1 MKHIE
6 FEQNCVSLHL
16 DYILKETMK
25 KFLFIALTFLA
36 LSSTAV
42 AQVVEP
48 IKFGDFES
56 WTSRTIHESGIIGGQ
71 DRTVYVIG
79 PNKHIDG
86 NIPYIYGPE
95 TNWSSSNVYAKVAGI
110 SKGSC
115 TVEPEQRGEG
125 RCARLD
131 TKMEGVKVFGIIN
144 IEVLVSGSF
153 FLVKTYEP
161 IANAN
166 DPYAKIEMGI
176 PFTKKPKAL
185 VLDYKC
191 LISSN
196 NYVMKCP
203 GVGSTRLK
211 DRQDRGEFIVYLQK
225 RWEDK
230 KGRIYAKRVGTMRF
244 QLDHNV
250 PEWQN
255 AVRFPIHY
263 GDISGTEYYKD
274 FMTLSGENG
283 LQYKAMNSK
292 GEMELIREIG
302 WADENEEPTHIILMI
317 TAGNQGAFIGTV
329 GNTVWVDNISF
340 EY

>member
-1 MKHIE
+1 
-6 FEQNCVSLHL
+6 
-16 DYILKETMK
+16 MK
-25 KFLFIALTFLA
+25 KILFITLTFLA
-36 LSSTAV
+36 LSSEAFS
-42 AQVVEP
+42 QKLEP
-48 IKFGDFES
+48 IKFGDFEN
-56 WTSRTIHESGIIGGQ
+56 WTSRTIHESGIIGGK

-79 PNKHIDG
+79 PNGHIDG
-86 NIPYIYGPE
+86 NIPYIYGE
-95 TNWSSSNVYAKVAGI
+95 KTDWSSSNVYAKVAGI
-110 SKGSC
+110 NKGSN
-115 TVEPEQRGEG
+115 TVEPETRGTG

-131 TKMEGVKVFGIIN
+131 TKMEGVKVFGVIN
-144 IEVLVSGSF
+144 VEVLVSGSF
-153 FLVKTYEP
+153 FLGKTYEP
-161 IANAN
+161 ITNTN

-196 NYVMKCP
+196 NYVMKHP

-211 DRQDRGEFIVYLQK
+211 DRQDKGEFIVYLQK
-225 RWEDK
+225 RWEDE

-255 AVRFPIHY
+255 ATRFPIHY
-263 GDISGTEYYKD
+263 GDISKTEYYKD
-274 FMTLSGENG
+274 FMKLSGEDG
-283 LQYKAMNSK
+283 LQYKAKNSK
-292 GEMELIREIG
+292 GKMELIREIG
-302 WADENEEPTHIILMI
+302 WASEDEEPTHVILMI

-329 GNTVWVDNISF
+329 GNTVWVDNIKF

>member
-1 MKHIE
+1 
-6 FEQNCVSLHL
+6 
-16 DYILKETMK
+16 MK
-25 KFLFIALTFLA
+25 KFLLIAFTFIALSFA
-36 LSSTAV
+36 AV

-48 IKFGDFES
+48 IKFGDFET
-56 WTSRTIHESGIIGGQ
+56 WTSRKIYESGIIGGQ
-71 DRTVYVIG
+71 ERMVYVIG
-79 PNKHIDG
+79 PENFIDG
-86 NIPYIYGPE
+86 NSPYIYGEE
-95 TNWSSSNVYAKVAGI
+95 TDWSSSNVYAKVAGI

-115 TVEPEQRGEG
+115 TVVPEARGEG

-131 TKMEGVKVFGIIN
+131 TKMEGVKVLGIIN

-153 FLVKTYEP
+153 FLGKTYEP

-185 VLDYKC
+185 ILDYKC

-203 GVGSTRLK
+203 GVGSTRINN
-211 DRQDRGEFIVYLQK
+211 RQDKAEFIVYLQK
-225 RWEDK
+225 RWEDE
-230 KGRIYAKRVGTMRF
+230 KGRIYAKRVGTMRY

-255 AVRFPIHY
+255 ATRFPIHY

-274 FMTLSGENG
+274 FMALTGEDG

-292 GEMELIREIG
+292 GHMELIREIG

-317 TAGNQGAFIGTV
+317 TSGNRGAFIGTV
-329 GNTVWVDNISF
+329 GNTVWVDNISWEF
-340 EY
+340 

>member
-1 MKHIE
+1 
-6 FEQNCVSLHL
+6 
-16 DYILKETMK
+16 MK
-25 KFLFIALTFLA
+25 KFLLIAFTFIAL
-36 LSSTAV
+36 SNSAV

-48 IKFGDFES
+48 IKFGDFET
-56 WTSRTIHESGIIGGQ
+56 WTSRKIYESGIIGGQ
-71 DRTVYVIG
+71 ERMVYVIG
-79 PNKHIDG
+79 PENFIDG
-86 NIPYIYGPE
+86 NIPYIYGEE
-95 TNWSSSNVYAKVAGI
+95 TDWSSSNVYAKVAGI

-115 TVEPEQRGEG
+115 TVVPEERGEG

-131 TKMEGVKVFGIIN
+131 TKMEGVKVLGIIN

-153 FLVKTYEP
+153 FLGKTYEP

-185 VLDYKC
+185 ILDYKC

-203 GVGSTRLK
+203 GVGSTRINN
-211 DRQDRGEFIVYLQK
+211 RQDKAEFIVYLQK
-225 RWEDK
+225 RWEDE
-230 KGRIYAKRVGTMRF
+230 KGRIYAKRVGTMRY

-255 AVRFPIHY
+255 ATRFPIHY

-274 FMTLSGENG
+274 FMALTGEDG

-292 GEMELIREIG
+292 GRMELIREIG
-302 WADENEEPTHIILMI
+302 WAEKDEEPTHIILMI
-317 TAGNQGAFIGTV
+317 TSGNQGAFIGTV
-329 GNTVWVDNISF
+329 GNTLWVDNISWEF
-340 EY
+340 

>member
-1 MKHIE
+1 
-6 FEQNCVSLHL
+6 
-16 DYILKETMK
+16 MK
-25 KFLFIALTFLA
+25 KFSLIAFTFIAL
-36 LSSTAV
+36 SRSAV

-48 IKFGDFES
+48 IKFGDFET
-56 WTSRTIHESGIIGGQ
+56 WTSRKIYESGIIGGQ
-71 DRTVYVIG
+71 ERMVYVIG
-79 PNKHIDG
+79 PENFIDG
-86 NIPYIYGPE
+86 NIPYIYGEE

-115 TVEPEQRGEG
+115 TVVPEERGDG
-125 RCARLD
+125 KCARLD
-131 TKMEGVKVFGIIN
+131 TKMEGVKVLGIIN

-153 FLVKTYEP
+153 FLGKTYEP

-185 VLDYKC
+185 ILDYKC

-203 GVGSTRLK
+203 GVGSTRIK
-211 DRQDRGEFIVYLQK
+211 NRQDKGEFIVYLQK
-225 RWEDK
+225 RWEDE
-230 KGRIYAKRVGTMRF
+230 KGHIYAKRVGTMRY

-274 FMTLSGENG
+274 FMALTGEDG
-283 LQYKAMNSK
+283 FQYKAMNSK
-292 GEMELIREIG
+292 GHMELIREIG
-302 WADENEEPTHIILMI
+302 WADEDEEPTHIILMI
-317 TAGNQGAFIGTV
+317 TSGNQGAFIGTV

-340 EY
+340 AY

>member
-1 MKHIE
+1 
-6 FEQNCVSLHL
+6 
-16 DYILKETMK
+16 MK
-25 KFLFIALTFLA
+25 KFSLIAFTFIALSFAA
-36 LSSTAV
+36 L

-48 IKFGDFES
+48 IKFGDFET
-56 WTSRTIHESGIIGGQ
+56 WTSRKIYESGIIGGQ
-71 DRTVYVIG
+71 ERMVYVIG
-79 PNKHIDG
+79 PEKHIDG
-86 NIPYIYGPE
+86 NIPYIYGEE
-95 TNWSSSNVYAKVAGI
+95 TSWSSSNVYAKVAGI
-110 SKGSC
+110 NKGSC
-115 TVEPEQRGEG
+115 TVVPEERGAG

-131 TKMEGVKVFGIIN
+131 TKMEGVKVLGIIN

-153 FLVKTYEP
+153 FLGKTYEP

-185 VLDYKC
+185 ILDYKC

-203 GVGSTRLK
+203 GVGSTRIK
-211 DRQDRGEFIVYLQK
+211 NRQDKGEFIVYLQK
-225 RWEDK
+225 RWEDE
-230 KGRIYAKRVGTMRF
+230 KGHIYAKRVGTMRY

-255 AVRFPIHY
+255 ATRFPIHY

-274 FMTLSGENG
+274 FMALTGEDG

-292 GEMELIREIG
+292 GRMELIREIG
-302 WADENEEPTHIILMI
+302 WAEKDEEPTHIILMI
-317 TAGNQGAFIGTV
+317 TSGNQGAFIGTV
-329 GNTVWVDNISF
+329 GNTVWVDNISWEF
-340 EY
+340 

>member
-1 MKHIE
+1 M
-6 FEQNCVSLHL
+6 
-16 DYILKETMK
+16 
-25 KFLFIALTFLA
+25 
-36 LSSTAV
+36 
-42 AQVVEP
+42 
-48 IKFGDFES
+48 
-56 WTSRTIHESGIIGGQ
+56 
-71 DRTVYVIG
+71 VYVIG
-79 PNKHIDG
+79 PENFIDG

-95 TNWSSSNVYAKVAGI
+95 TDWSSSNVYAKVAGI

-115 TVEPEQRGEG
+115 TVVPEERTGG
-125 RCARLD
+125 KCARLD
-131 TKMEGVKVFGIIN
+131 TKMESVKVLGIIN
-144 IEVLVSGSF
+144 VEVLVSGSF
-153 FLVKTYEP
+153 FLGKTYEP
-161 IANAN
+161 ITNTN

-196 NYVMKCP
+196 NYVMKHP
-203 GVGSTRLK
+203 GVGSYRLK
-211 DRQDRGEFIVYLQK
+211 DRQDKGEFIVYLQK
-225 RWEDK
+225 RWEDE
-230 KGRIYAKRVGTMRF
+230 KGRIYAKRVGTMRH

-255 AVRFPIHY
+255 ATSFPIHY

-274 FMTLSGENG
+274 FMALSGEDG

-292 GEMELIREIG
+292 GHMELIREIG

-317 TAGNQGAFIGTV
+317 TSGNQGAFIGTV

-340 EY
+340 AY

>member
-1 MKHIE
+1 
-6 FEQNCVSLHL
+6 
-16 DYILKETMK
+16 MK
-25 KFLFIALTFLA
+25 KLLFIAFTFVA

-48 IKFGDFES
+48 IQYGDFES
-56 WTSRTIHESGIIGGQ
+56 WTSRTIYESGIIGGQ
-71 DRTVYVIG
+71 TRTVYVIG
-79 PNKHIDG
+79 PNNHIDG

-95 TNWSSSNVYAKVAGI
+95 TQWSSSNVYAKVAGI

-115 TVEPEQRGEG
+115 SVEPEVRGNG

-131 TKMEGVKVFGIIN
+131 TKMESVKVLGIIN
-144 IEVLVSGSF
+144 VEVLVSGSF
-153 FLVKTYEP
+153 FLGKTYEP
-161 IANAN
+161 ITNTN

-185 VLDYKC
+185 ILDYKC

-196 NYVMKCP
+196 NYVMKHP
-203 GVGSTRLK
+203 GVGSYRLK
-211 DRQDRGEFIVYLQK
+211 DRQDKGEFIVYLQK
-225 RWEDK
+225 RWEDE
-230 KGRIYAKRVGTMRF
+230 KGHIYAKRVGTMRY

-255 AVRFPIHY
+255 NTRFPIHY
-263 GDISGTEYYKD
+263 GDISNTEYYKD
-274 FMTLSGENG
+274 FMQLSGEDG

-292 GEMELIREIG
+292 GKMELIREIG
-302 WADENEEPTHIILMI
+302 WAEEDEEPTHIIVMI
-317 TAGNQGAFIGTV
+317 TSGNQGAFIGTV
-329 GNTVWVDNISF
+329 GNTLWVDNIKF